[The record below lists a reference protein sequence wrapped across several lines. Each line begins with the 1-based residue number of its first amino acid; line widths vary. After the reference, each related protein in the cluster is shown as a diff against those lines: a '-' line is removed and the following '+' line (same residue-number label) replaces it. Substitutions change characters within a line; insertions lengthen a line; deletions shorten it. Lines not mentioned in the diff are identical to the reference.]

1 MISEDI
7 KTLLET
13 LQEYGHSEITHS
25 VFQNG
30 RAILSICY
38 LEQDKSYK
46 ITYFKNKNIEF
57 FQGKEVET
65 VALAIHKAIYNNQKN
80 YLSK

>member
-1 MISEDI
+1 MVSEDI

-13 LQEYGHSEITHS
+13 LKEYRHSEITHS

-30 RAILSICY
+30 RMILSICY

-46 ITYFKNKNIEF
+46 ITYFENENIEF
-57 FQGKEVET
+57 FKDKEVEIVT
-65 VALAIHKAIYNNQKN
+65 LSIHNAIRNNEKKPTN
-80 YLSK
+80 

>member
-13 LQEYGHSEITHS
+13 LKEYGHSEITHS

-30 RAILSICY
+30 RTILSICY

-46 ITYFKNKNIEF
+46 ITYFENENIEF
-57 FQGKEVET
+57 FKDKEVELVT
-65 VALAIHKAIYNNQKN
+65 LSIHKAIRNNEKKT
-80 YLSK
+80 Y

>member
-13 LQEYGHSEITHS
+13 LKEYEHSEITHS

-30 RAILSICY
+30 RTILSICY

-46 ITYFKNKNIEF
+46 ITYFENENIEF
-57 FQGKEVET
+57 FKDKEVELVT
-65 VALAIHKAIYNNQKN
+65 LSIHKAIRNNEKKT
-80 YLSK
+80 Y